1 MFDIGFWELGLIFVV
16 ALLVVGPERLPR
28 LARTAGMWVGK
39 ARSIVRTVK
48 DDIDRELAAE
58 ELKQNLAKQAESSG
72 LYDIL
77 EETRSIGDE
86 ARKNL
91 DEASQA
97 VKDTAS
103 AVTDDKSDGTASEA
117 PRAVESQPAEAEST
131 RDKDGSA

>member
-48 DDIDRELAAE
+48 EDIDRELAAE
-58 ELKQNLAKQAESSG
+58 ELKKNLSKQAESSG

-103 AVTDDKSDGTASEA
+103 AVTDDASDDTAA
-117 PRAVESQPAEAEST
+117 T
-131 RDKDGSA
+131 RDKDGKP

>member
-91 DEASQA
+91 DEAGQA

-117 PRAVESQPAEAEST
+117 PRVTESQPAEAEST